1 MRLSIPAPFV
11 SPLQR
16 VHRFV
21 PLAAAESLF
30 ITLFALVISLVLFG
44 MFVMFAGANP
54 LSVFHSMYV
63 GSFGTSFSIQNT
75 LARAAPLMLTGLC
88 VALPLRL
95 GMVIIGGEGALAL
108 GGLTAA
114 VIGHAMNGS
123 KPFVVIACMMLGAC
137 AVGGLW
143 IVIAGALKQYRGVNE
158 TISSLLLNYLAIAIF
173 RHLVE
178 GPLYDPEMANIRSTF
193 PIGEANMLGSFMGL
207 DVHWGF
213 GFGLVACIL
222 CYILM
227 NHSVIGFAANVVG
240 GNARAAKLAG
250 ISIARL
256 TLLVCFLAGAAAG
269 LTGMVEVAAVQG
281 RANDNIICGYGYAGI
296 LVAFLARGNPLAIIP
311 VALLLGGVQASGGV
325 IQRRE
330 HLSDACVAV
339 FQGIIFLTIL
349 ASETSYGRYKI
360 FQRKEA

>member
-1 MRLSIPAPFV
+1 MLNAR
-11 SPLQR
+11 
-16 VHRFV
+16 RFV
-21 PLAAAESLF
+21 PLRAAEALF
-30 ITLFALVISLVLFG
+30 ITTGALGVSLVLFG
-44 MFVMFAGANP
+44 FFVLFAGANP
-54 LSVFHSMYV
+54 FSVYHSMYV
-63 GSFGTSFSIQNT
+63 GSFGTSFSLQNT

-114 VIGHAMNGS
+114 VIGHGMNGS
-123 KPFVVIACMMLGAC
+123 KPLLVVACMMLGAC
-137 AVGGLW
+137 VAGGVW
-143 IVIAGALKQYRGVNE
+143 ITIAGALKQYRGVNE
-158 TISSLLLNYLAIAIF
+158 TISSLLLNYIAIAIF
-173 RHLVE
+173 RHMVE
-178 GPLYDPEMANIRSTF
+178 GPLYDPEMANIRSTR
-193 PIGEANMLGSFMGL
+193 PIGEANMLGSFLGL

-213 GFGLVACIL
+213 GFGLIACLI
-222 CYILM
+222 CYVLM
-227 NHSVIGFAANVVG
+227 NHSVVGFAASVVG
-240 GNARAAKLAG
+240 GNLRAAKVAG
-250 ISIARL
+250 LSIAKL
-256 TLLVCFLAGAAAG
+256 TLLICFLGGAAAG

-281 RANDNIICGYGYAGI
+281 RANDNIIVGYGYAGI

-311 VALLLGGVQASGGV
+311 VAVLLGGVSASGGV

-349 ASETSYGRYKI
+349 ASETLYGQIRL

>member
-1 MRLSIPAPFV
+1 MRLSIPAPLV

-44 MFVMFAGANP
+44 LFVMFAGANP

-108 GGLTAA
+108 GGLAA
-114 VIGHAMNGS
+114 AMIGHAMNGS
-123 KPFVVIACMMLGAC
+123 KPFVVI
-137 AVGGLW
+137 
-143 IVIAGALKQYRGVNE
+143 
-158 TISSLLLNYLAIAIF
+158 
-173 RHLVE
+173 
-178 GPLYDPEMANIRSTF
+178 
-193 PIGEANMLGSFMGL
+193 
-207 DVHWGF
+207 
-213 GFGLVACIL
+213 ACIL

-349 ASETSYGRYKI
+349 ASESSYGRYKI
-360 FQRKEA
+360 FQRKET